1 MRANPL
7 TEQPWYIQF
16 FKGDYL
22 RIYGHTLQQ
31 DRTDL
36 ETHFAIHALDLQPN
50 DHVLD
55 LCCGQGRHSIALAK
69 TGLSVTGVD
78 LSEEMLAI
86 AKQNA
91 LHEKVSPVNGGNA
104 EGKGGVDLSEEMLT
118 IAKQNALHEKVA
130 PVNGGNAEGKGG
142 VDLSEEMLAIAKQ
155 NALDE
160 KVAPVN
166 GGNAEGKG
174 GATVNGGNAEGKG
187 GVTVNGGNAEGKGGV
202 TVNGG
207 NAEGK
212 GGPTFRQADMRHL
225 PHDFENR
232 FDAVINMF
240 SSFGYLES
248 EHDDQQV
255 LHQIAK
261 SLKPRGKLLIDLL
274 NREWVIINNEEF
286 DWHQHEDGRIIL
298 ERRQLDLQNSINHLS
313 YTEILPDGSRN
324 EMSDLHMRLYSL
336 TELTKMLT
344 VAGLNLE
351 HVYGGFRG
359 EDYGVDTR
367 RMIVVANKPT

>member
-1 MRANPL
+1 MSEPS
-7 TEQPWYIQF
+7 QHPWYVQF
-16 FKGDYL
+16 FKRDYL
-22 RIYGHTLQQ
+22 RVYGHTLQQ

-36 ETHFAIHALDLQPN
+36 ETQFAIHALDLQPN

-91 LHEKVSPVNGGNA
+91 LHEKV
-104 EGKGGVDLSEEMLT
+104 
-118 IAKQNALHEKVA
+118 A
-130 PVNGGNAEGKGG
+130 P
-142 VDLSEEMLAIAKQ
+142 
-155 NALDE
+155 
-160 KVAPVN
+160 
-166 GGNAEGKG
+166 
-174 GATVNGGNAEGKG
+174 
-187 GVTVNGGNAEGKGGV
+187 VNGGNAEGKGGV

-225 PHDFENR
+225 PHEFENR

-248 EHDDQQV
+248 EDDDQQV

-286 DWHQHEDGRIIL
+286 DWHEHEDGRIIL
-298 ERRQLDLQNSINHLS
+298 ERRQLDLQNSINHLT
-313 YTEILPDGSRN
+313 YTEILPDGTRN
-324 EMSDLHMRLYSL
+324 QMADLHMRLYSL
-336 TELTKMLT
+336 TELTKMLAA
-344 VAGLNLE
+344 AGLNLE
-351 HVYGGFRG
+351 QVYGGFRG

-367 RMIVVANKPT
+367 RMIIVAQKPN

>member
-7 TEQPWYIQF
+7 TQQPWYVQF

-69 TGLSVTGVD
+69 TGLDVTGVD
-78 LSEEMLAI
+78 LSQEMLAIAKQNALDEKVSPVNGGNAEGKGGVTVNGGNAEGKGGVDLSQEMLAI

-104 EGKGGVDLSEEMLT
+104 EGKGGLT
-118 IAKQNALHEKVA
+118 LQ
-130 PVNGGNAEGKGG
+130 
-142 VDLSEEMLAIAKQ
+142 
-155 NALDE
+155 
-160 KVAPVN
+160 
-166 GGNAEGKG
+166 
-174 GATVNGGNAEGKG
+174 
-187 GVTVNGGNAEGKGGV
+187 
-202 TVNGG
+202 
-207 NAEGK
+207 
-212 GGPTFRQADMRHL
+212 QADMRHL

-298 ERRQLDLQNSINHLS
+298 ERRQLDLQNSINHLT

-336 TELTKMLT
+336 TELTNMLAA
-344 VAGLNLE
+344 AGLNLE

-367 RMIVVANKPT
+367 RMIIVAQKPN